1 MLEKNTHNKITDIQ
15 TDGQIDRETK
25 LLAEGQTDKKKDGQ
39 TDRQPRQTDIFF
51 FILTERQTDR
61 QTYKQTSRQADKQ
74 TYLQTDNQT
83 YKQTDKHT
91 YIQTDR
97 EAHRHT

>member
-39 TDRQPRQTDIFF
+39 TDRH
-51 FILTERQTDR
+51 LDR
-61 QTYKQTSRQADKQ
+61 QTFFSSY
-74 TYLQTDNQT
+74 
-83 YKQTDKHT
+83 
-91 YIQTDR
+91 
-97 EAHRHT
+97 